1 MKKKSKVVTKKPVAK
16 PIKKRKGDP
25 DQLDVVRTEK
35 VKSGKIEILRNSKT
49 KVFNWRIVSANG
61 LIIGSAV
68 GLNTLQAAVK
78 GIAACKKI
86 MGSIK

>member
-1 MKKKSKVVTKKPVAK
+1 MKKKSKSVTKKPVTK

-25 DQLDVVRTEK
+25 DQLDVVKTEK
-35 VKSGKIEILRNSKT
+35 VKSGKVEILRNSKT

-68 GLNTLQAAVK
+68 GLNTLQAAYK